1 MSSSSDY
8 NILENIVNFPTPAIN
23 WDEVAWRGTCEKCKT
38 DYDVLAEGHIS
49 LCGICAILFADDIPH
64 CEPPP
69 PDPATSAPIFA
80 SEMPQQPS
88 GTSVQHHQTP
98 PRTSALPKQA
108 LAPTNASS
116 FAPQMTSQYGGIS
129 GQHHQTPPQ
138 ASPLPKPASA
148 PTNVPSFMHQMGN
161 QFGATTGQ
169 PRQAF
174 SSPSQLPTPTPNPQ
188 IATSFVHQLVATSSS
203 PRQTLTTPSSLQPP
217 MPKPQTST
225 TFAHQLARHLV
236 ATSSPPR
243 PTPSPPTQPTIPA
256 TTAAAAAAVQPPKQT
271 TPKKAKTPM
280 PEKNCGRCS
289 RKFRQNRNNNGVD
302 CTQCCN
308 QWATRGYSL
317 FAKEGMNP
325 SARAA
330 KAIDDYYKKQ
340 QSESAGAG
348 AGATP
353 ATPSPEVTA
362 APVVHAS
369 GSTSSNTASPVTPVM
384 NAPLQPGSGSRKRL
398 GTELDGEDQAGE
410 NDQAL
415 KRSRLDAV
423 AFLDVPDSEAFQV

>member
-49 LCGICAILFADDIPH
+49 LCGICAILFAVDIPY

-69 PDPATSAPIFA
+69 PDPATSAAIFA

-88 GTSVQHHQTP
+88 GTS
-98 PRTSALPKQA
+98 
-108 LAPTNASS
+108 
-116 FAPQMTSQYGGIS
+116 I
-129 GQHHQTPPQ
+129 QHHQTPPQ
-138 ASPLPKPASA
+138 TSALPKPASA
-148 PTNVPSFMHQMGN
+148 PTNVPSFMHQMSS

-169 PRQAF
+169 RRQAF
-174 SSPSQLPTPTPNPQ
+174 SSPSQLPTPTPNPH
-188 IATSFVHQLVATSSS
+188 IATSFAHQLVATSSS

-225 TFAHQLARHLV
+225 SFAHQLARHLV

-243 PTPSPPTQPTIPA
+243 PTPSPPTPTTIP
-256 TTAAAAAAVQPPKQT
+256 AAAAVQTPKQS

-280 PEKNCGRCS
+280 PENNCGRCS

-308 QWATRGYSL
+308 QWAARGYNL

-340 QSESAGAG
+340 QSESAA

-353 ATPSPEVTA
+353 ATPSPKVTA
-362 APVVHAS
+362 APVVPAP

-384 NAPLQPGSGSRKRL
+384 NAPLQPGSGPRKRL
-398 GTELDGEDQAGE
+398 GSDLDSEDQTGE
-410 NDQAL
+410 HDQAM

-423 AFLDVPDSEAFQV
+423 DFLDVPDSEAFQF